1 MTKLFNLFPTP
12 VYKFPLA
19 GHKKYKE
26 KLVKPIV
33 KKYKENPDTTFD
45 WAVNCNTWQI
55 DARGINTKLD
65 DVYDEIMKGCMEYL
79 EELKASGN
87 FAIMD
92 SWFNV
97 HTSDMYQEV
106 HHHLPAF
113 ISGTYYIKFDK
124 EKDSPLTF
132 MSSNTSFTDVARA
145 IEVPIEMRDYVQLD
159 VDEGDVLLFPST
171 LRHMV
176 IKAKVPHDNLRVTNS
191 FNLRPFIPN
200 QGRMTT

>member
-33 KKYKENPDTTFD
+33 KKYKDNSAPSFD

-55 DARGINTKLD
+55 DAHEINTDLKDL
-65 DVYDEIMKGCMEYL
+65 YEEIMKGCMEYL
-79 EELKASGN
+79 EKLKTSGN
-87 FAIMD
+87 FAIID

-97 HTSDMYQEV
+97 HTSDMYQEI
-106 HHHLPAF
+106 HDHLPAF
-113 ISGTYYIKFDK
+113 ISGTYYIQFDK
-124 EKDSPLTF
+124 KKDNALTF
-132 MSSNTSFTDVARA
+132 ISGNTVFTDVSRA
-145 IEVPIEMRDYVQLD
+145 IGAPLGLSNNIQLD
-159 VDEGDVLLFPST
+159 VEEGDVLLFPST

-176 IKAKVPHDNLRVTNS
+176 IKAKVPHNNLRITNS
-191 FNLRPFIPN
+191 FNLRPFIPS
-200 QGRMTT
+200 GTHET